1 MIFRG
6 RDDRINMIG
15 GSYKNS
21 DNEIAEELADGTRRV
36 RFQPVP
42 AWETAD
48 CSLSKPDRVREI
60 VKNSFGK
67 ITETETVVK
76 CPDINERERRYH
88 ESGNN
93 RTNSKIYRRP
103 RLGSIPF
110 PGQSC
115 KINRDRSRRAAG
127 MLPVVGQRI
136 RSPARKGRTCRRSG
150 VQSEPARQAR
160 P

>member
-1 MIFRG
+1 
-6 RDDRINMIG
+6 MIG

-48 CSLSKPDRVREI
+48 WSLSKPDRVREI

-76 CPDINERERRYH
+76 
-88 ESGNN
+88 
-93 RTNSKIYRRP
+93 
-103 RLGSIPF
+103 
-110 PGQSC
+110 
-115 KINRDRSRRAAG
+115 
-127 MLPVVGQRI
+127 
-136 RSPARKGRTCRRSG
+136 
-150 VQSEPARQAR
+150 
-160 P
+160 

>member
-1 MIFRG
+1 
-6 RDDRINMIG
+6 MIG

-36 RFQPVP
+36 QFQPVP

-48 CSLSKPDRVREI
+48 CGLSKPDRVREI

-93 RTNSKIYRRP
+93 RTN
-103 RLGSIPF
+103 
-110 PGQSC
+110 
-115 KINRDRSRRAAG
+115 
-127 MLPVVGQRI
+127 
-136 RSPARKGRTCRRSG
+136 
-150 VQSEPARQAR
+150 
-160 P
+160 

>member
-1 MIFRG
+1 
-6 RDDRINMIG
+6 MIG

-48 CSLSKPDRVREI
+48 CGLSKPDRVREI

-76 CPDINERERRYH
+76 CPEINERERR
-88 ESGNN
+88 
-93 RTNSKIYRRP
+93 
-103 RLGSIPF
+103 
-110 PGQSC
+110 
-115 KINRDRSRRAAG
+115 
-127 MLPVVGQRI
+127 
-136 RSPARKGRTCRRSG
+136 
-150 VQSEPARQAR
+150 
-160 P
+160 